1 MLDRNLQVLE
11 HPNPDSVN
19 VQDIQQFRKLVHWLN
34 DTHIRS
40 SSSATSG
47 LSDSYSA
54 GWDNS
59 YKEFL
64 TEQGFPFDW
73 FPDSQNQHQESL
85 AWLIGLAV
93 KKQYSHRAK
102 DLNVKS
108 SAKMIGAVV
117 LGDNPAKRQ
126 KVTSSDPIESMDFQS
141 DDFKEGVKRLAVLL
155 EVPHIHPDHLVTLEA
170 CCKIIQSR
178 LNAKCLQNPGKVV
191 PGAKGGET
199 FDLKDHAF
207 GVSDDVITDP
217 VLREAMKILRLT
229 HLNHLRDLQSEI
241 NAAIETVQAA
251 TANPKT
257 DTRLGKVG
265 R

>member
-1 MLDRNLQVLE
+1 MLTQNLQVLG
-11 HPNPDSVN
+11 HPNPDSIN
-19 VQDIQQFRKLVHWLN
+19 IQDVQHFRKLVCWLN
-34 DTHIRS
+34 ETHLRS
-40 SSSATSG
+40 AAAGSG
-47 LSDSYSA
+47 LNDSYDA
-54 GWDNS
+54 NWDGN
-59 YKEFL
+59 YKQFL
-64 TEQGFPFDW
+64 IEQGFPSDW
-73 FPDSQNQHQESL
+73 FPDSQNQHQDSL
-85 AWLIGLAV
+85 AWLVGMAI
-93 KKQYSHRAK
+93 KKQYSLKAK

-108 SAKMIGAVV
+108 SAKMIDAVA

-126 KVTSSDPIESMDFQS
+126 KVVSSHPIESMDFQS
-141 DDFKEGVKRLAVLL
+141 DDFKEGVRRLAIIL
-155 EVPHIHPDHLVTLEA
+155 EVSNVHPDHLVTLEA

-191 PGAKGGET
+191 AKGGET
-199 FDLKDHAF
+199 FELKDHPF
-207 GVSDDVITDP
+207 GVDEDVIQDP

>member
-1 MLDRNLQVLE
+1 MLAQNLQALD
-11 HPNPDSVN
+11 HPDPDN
-19 VQDIQQFRKLVHWLN
+19 FNAQDIQQSRKLVNWLN

-40 SSSATSG
+40 SAFG
-47 LSDSYSA
+47 NGRLSDTYSA
-54 GWDNS
+54 NWDES

-64 TEQGFPFDW
+64 SSLNFPFDW
-73 FPDSQNQHQESL
+73 FQDSTNFQLDSL
-85 AWLIGLAV
+85 TWLVGYAV
-93 KKQYSHRAK
+93 KRQYSLKAK

-126 KVTSSDPIESMDFQS
+126 KVGSSDPIESMNFQT
-141 DDFKEGVKRLAVLL
+141 DEFREGVTRLATLL
-155 EVPHIHPDHLVTLEA
+155 EVPNSHPDHLVTLEA
-170 CCKIIQSR
+170 CCKIIQNR
-178 LNAKCLQNPGKVV
+178 LNPKCLQNPAKVV
-191 PGAKGGET
+191 PKGEV
-199 FDLKDHAF
+199 FQLKDHPF
-207 GVSDDVITDP
+207 GVNADDVTDP
-217 VLREAMKILRLT
+217 VLKEAMKILRLT
-229 HLNHLRDLQSEI
+229 HLHNLRDLQSEI